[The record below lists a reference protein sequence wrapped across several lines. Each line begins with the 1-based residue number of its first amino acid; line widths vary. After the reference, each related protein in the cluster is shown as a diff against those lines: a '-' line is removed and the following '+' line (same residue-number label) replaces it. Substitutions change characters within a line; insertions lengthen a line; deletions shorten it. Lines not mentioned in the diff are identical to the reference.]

1 MGCRPA
7 PQTPPPPPVPET
19 FRKVKSQLPQLA
31 ITPPLLPFAYH
42 EVCDWPLSWDMH
54 VCAGLHAEGDIW
66 ATLFGLLMW
75 DALFAD
81 VPDVFRT
88 RFQTAPLDLP
98 TPAFYPARK
107 DALEACLN
115 KVQS

>member
-1 MGCRPA
+1 M
-7 PQTPPPPPVPET
+7 
-19 FRKVKSQLPQLA
+19 
-31 ITPPLLPFAYH
+31 PLL
-42 EVCDWPLSWDMH
+42 
-54 VCAGLHAEGDIW
+54 AGMHAEGGIW

-88 RFQTAPLDLP
+88 QFQTAPLDLP

-107 DALEACLN
+107 NALEACLLQ
-115 KVQS
+115 VQRHCRFEGIRDRLGILV